1 MQTFALMLSCIDNR
15 SLSVDDEEELLY
27 GDSSLVQDAALQE
40 AQLSNIRRPRYLGIY
55 LFILSLMLTITEQIL
70 FTKIAVKWRQQPS

>member
-1 MQTFALMLSCIDNR
+1 MQTFTLMLSCIDNR

-55 LFILSLMLTITEQIL
+55 LFFL
-70 FTKIAVKWRQQPS
+70 

>member
-1 MQTFALMLSCIDNR
+1 MQTFTLMLSCIDNR

-70 FTKIAVKWRQQPS
+70 FTKKKYQQNAN

>member
-1 MQTFALMLSCIDNR
+1 MQTFTLMLSYIDNR

-70 FTKIAVKWRQQPS
+70 FTKIAVK

>member
-1 MQTFALMLSCIDNR
+1 MLSCIDNR

-55 LFILSLMLTITEQIL
+55 LFILSLMLHLTVTEQIL
-70 FTKIAVKWRQQPS
+70 FTKIAVK

>member
-1 MQTFALMLSCIDNR
+1 MQTFTLMLSCIDNR

-55 LFILSLMLTITEQIL
+55 LFILSLMLAITEQIL
-70 FTKIAVKWRQQPS
+70 FTKIAVK

>member
-1 MQTFALMLSCIDNR
+1 MQTFTLMLSCIDNR

-55 LFILSLMLTITEQIL
+55 LFILSLMLTITEQIP
-70 FTKIAVKWRQQPS
+70 FTKIAVK

>member
-1 MQTFALMLSCIDNR
+1 MQTFTLMLSCIDNR

-70 FTKIAVKWRQQPS
+70 FTKIAVK

>member
-1 MQTFALMLSCIDNR
+1 MQTFTLMFSCIDNR

-70 FTKIAVKWRQQPS
+70 FTKKKYQQNAN

>member
-1 MQTFALMLSCIDNR
+1 MQTFTLMLSCIDNR

-55 LFILSLMLTITEQIL
+55 LFILSLMLHLTVTEQIL
-70 FTKIAVKWRQQPS
+70 FTKIAVK

>member
-1 MQTFALMLSCIDNR
+1 MLSCIDNR

-70 FTKIAVKWRQQPS
+70 FTKIAVK